1 MGQSS
6 KQKEIVFDRQ
16 ASSMRNGFSER
27 KRSKVITGPTAL
39 LPSQISILQQQQSDM
54 MLQVLSDG
62 KKRQLLQSKN
72 QLRIV
77 NGLEMQ
83 NMNSD
88 APFFLQVS
96 STNNSKSFNNQP
108 S

>member
-1 MGQSS
+1 
-6 KQKEIVFDRQ
+6 
-16 ASSMRNGFSER
+16 MRNGFSER
-27 KRSKVITGPTAL
+27 KRSKVITGPASL
-39 LPSQISILQQQQSDM
+39 LPSQINSLQQQQSDM
-54 MLQVLSDG
+54 MIQVLSDG

-83 NMNSD
+83 NNINSD
-88 APFFLQVS
+88 NPFMLQVT
-96 STNNSKSFNNQP
+96 STNSKSYNKA